1 MMSMQAKRTRH
12 RLALASALAALVGAF
27 AGVPAATAGDAP
39 PDPFLLAQP
48 GFLDAHPDLRWR
60 GEGVRLLERGRVR
73 EALVY
78 FRRAARYADKPSQA
92 MLGELHWNGN
102 GVAVDRASG
111 YAWMDLAAE
120 RGYPAFLALRERYWT
135 ALDGDERVRAVAI
148 GGDLYAQYADDVA
161 KPRLARVLERARRNV
176 TGSRLGIAGTL
187 KMQVYGPGGWT
198 TMDGSIYYQSRLWK
212 ADEYWQWQD
221 TEWRRPP
228 QGRVTI
234 GPIGPTDT
242 EPPPRK

>member
-1 MMSMQAKRTRH
+1 MMSTQAKRTRH
-12 RLALASALAALVGAF
+12 RLALTSALAAMSAC
-27 AGVPAATAGDAP
+27 VPAARADDVP
-39 PDPFLLAQP
+39 PDPLLLAQP

-60 GEGVRLLERGRVR
+60 GEGVRSLERGRLR
-73 EALVY
+73 EAQVY

-92 MLGELHWNGN
+92 MLGELHWSGS
-102 GVAVDRASG
+102 GGLVDRASG

-120 RGYPAFLALRERYWT
+120 RGYPAFLALRERYWA
-135 ALDGDERVRAVAI
+135 ALAEDERVRAVAL
-148 GGDLYAQYADDVA
+148 GGELYAQYADDVA

-198 TMDGSIYYQSRLWK
+198 TMDGSIYYQSRLSK

-221 TEWRRPP
+221 QEWRRPP
-228 QGRVTI
+228 RGHVTI
-234 GPIGPTDT
+234 GPIGPAESAPT
-242 EPPPRK
+242 PRE

>member
-1 MMSMQAKRTRH
+1 MAPMQGGGTWRRH
-12 RLALASALAALVGAF
+12 GGLLALVVLAASAAVSSAA
-27 AGVPAATAGDAP
+27 DAP
-39 PDPFLLAQP
+39 PDPLLLAQP

-60 GEGVRLLERGRVR
+60 GEGVRSLERGRTR

-102 GVAVDRASG
+102 AVEVDRARA

-120 RGYPAFLALRERYWT
+120 RGYPAFLALRERYWA
-135 ALDGDERVRAVAI
+135 ALDATERERAIAL
-148 GGDLYAQYADDVA
+148 GGDLYAEYADDVA

-221 TEWRRPP
+221 KEWRRPL

-234 GPIGPTDT
+234 GPIGSAGPEPT
-242 EPPPRK
+242 PRE